1 MQLGYDENFSG
12 GISLE
17 AATREKD
24 ELGRKSHDNS
34 SFPSHGEVYPPR
46 RSAGVRILLFAFGL
60 SLVWEVLQSPFYA
73 GTFEAS
79 WGRLVYNRMHG

>member
-1 MQLGYDENFSG
+1 MRISVW

-24 ELGRKSHDNS
+24 ELGKKSHDNS
-34 SFPSHGEVYPPR
+34 SFPSDGEVYLPR
-46 RSAGVRILLFAFGL
+46 RSAGVWILLFAFGL
-60 SLVWEVLQSPFYA
+60 SLVREVLHLPFYA

-79 WGRLVYNRMHG
+79 LGRLVYNRMHG